1 MYILLTVYIL
11 AVNFYAFLLIK
22 NAQAE
27 DELTNIDAEADAD
40 ANANAY
46 GGNGSCNRYNGR
58 NGGSI
63 CSSGSGGSGNVG
75 NGKLLLTA
83 LLGGAIA
90 VYVCMFVFR
99 FRLNNLLLMV
109 AMPVLAALNVYLFFI
124 AYRSGFGLFVV

>member
-40 ANANAY
+40 VNANANANAY
-46 GGNGSCNRYNGR
+46 GGNGSYNSR
-58 NGGSI
+58 NGGSVG
-63 CSSGSGGSGNVG
+63 GSGSGNVG

-99 FRLNNLLLMV
+99 FRLSNLLLMV